1 MSSQAVCSTV
11 GNLGNYGSLVGLGL
25 QGLASVA
32 IGYQSY
38 GSPYTTLQEV
48 WKTLQVIRTYL
59 ENIPSERRQK
69 IEAAARRRLCRPLKE
84 IEDQFRDLWDT
95 HADLSQEYEK
105 SSYWNRHVSGELRAL
120 VFNLEKEV
128 KSLLNDTRTT
138 TRAHALP
145 VDPPPPPP
153 PLATPGNQ
161 GRKSTNIPPGPAGSG
176 ARPSL
181 HNTDTNHEAIEM
193 GAV

>member
-38 GSPYTTLQEV
+38 GSPYSTLQEV
-48 WKTLQVIRTYL
+48 WKQLQVIKIYL
-59 ENIPSERRQK
+59 ENIPAERRQI
-69 IEAAARRRLCRPLKE
+69 IEAAAQRELCRSLEE
-84 IEDQFRDLWDT
+84 IESQFQDLWDT
-95 HADLSQEYEK
+95 HTELSQKYEK
-105 SSYWNRHVSGELRAL
+105 STYWNRHVSGELRGL
-120 VFNLEKEV
+120 VSNLETEV
-128 KSLLNDTRTT
+128 QDLLNDTRTT